1 MSSTGSCCSGSLWA
15 LAKGAAGRRDG
26 ARGEE
31 VGAGGER
38 PEPTTRERPSRRGG
52 HSRAVARKREEKR
65 EEREEE
71 DGKKRMTCGSV
82 YNG

>member
-1 MSSTGSCCSGSLWA
+1 MSSAGRCCSSSLWA

-26 ARGEE
+26 GARGEE
-31 VGAGGER
+31 VGVGGER

-52 HSRAVARKREEKR
+52 HSRAVARER

-71 DGKKRMTCGSV
+71 EEKKRMTCGSV